1 MKVCTSV
8 SEVKDTNENIFSFC
22 VRGCFVCM
30 YDCAP
35 VMCLVPTEARRVRSP
50 EDGVTN
56 GFELQYGC
64 WESYLGPLKGQPVL
78 LTTEPSLQPLCE
90 IIFLLC

>member
-1 MKVCTSV
+1 
-8 SEVKDTNENIFSFC
+8 
-22 VRGCFVCM
+22 M

-64 WESYLGPLKGQPVL
+64 WESYLGPLEGQPVL
-78 LTTEPSLQPLCE
+78 LTTEPSLQLPIAHSYGGVFSSEVSSSRMTSSQVDIKLASPV
-90 IIFLLC
+90 